1 MIAYL
6 TFIRKQEQDYHM
18 LGIKNPNNI
27 DVLSKFNLI
36 SGQPIICIIESNKI
50 ISLYLISRTG
60 NIFQV
65 FGNEDILF
73 TLDTIND
80 MSFLNVKKYNGIG
93 YYLQTIF
100 NTLSIREFEYFKT
113 KLEKFENDL
122 FYQHLHTELEISKIK
137 SILIKEIGKLD
148 IEITLKRRFILALR
162 NSRIPSK
169 KILRRKVDMDLS
181 AYSVYI
187 NTFIS

>member
-6 TFIRKQEQDYHM
+6 TFIRKHEQDYHM
-18 LGIKNPNNI
+18 IGIKNPINI
-27 DVLSKFNLI
+27 NVLSEYNLI
-36 SGQPIICIIESNKI
+36 SGQPVICILQANKI

-60 NIFQV
+60 IIFQV
-65 FGNEDILF
+65 YGDEDSLFILDNITDISF
-73 TLDTIND
+73 INI
-80 MSFLNVKKYNGIG
+80 KKYNGLG

-187 NTFIS
+187 NTFVS

>member
-6 TFIRKQEQDYHM
+6 TFTRKHEQDYHM
-18 LGIKNPNNI
+18 IGIKNPINI
-27 DVLSKFNLI
+27 KVLSKYNLI
-36 SGQPIICIIESNKI
+36 SGQPIICTIQSNKI

-65 FGNEDILF
+65 FGDEDSLF
-73 TLDTIND
+73 TLDNITDISYINI
-80 MSFLNVKKYNGIG
+80 KKYNGLG

-100 NTLSIREFEYFKT
+100 NSLSIKEFEYFKT

-137 SILIKEIGKLD
+137 GILIKEINKLD

-169 KILRRKVDMDLS
+169 KILRRKVDIDLS

-187 NTFIS
+187 NTFVS